1 MAAIITSKFRLDT
14 TNRFVDSFVDNV
26 FYMALGKPND
36 WEPSDSIPDTPY
48 ENDYTNNTLWENM
61 FAMKKIVSTDIVHS
75 SPRNLWVA
83 GTTYP
88 EYDDQDTDI
97 ESKSYFV
104 ISENNNVF
112 MCLKAGTGTS
122 TYNPDNIGVAT
133 TGVINDQGAYNGT
146 DGYIWKYMFTIPTT
160 DVTKFLTSSFI
171 SVRRIKENPAVG
183 SDTALINQWSV
194 QTNAIDGA
202 IYNMKITTAG
212 TGYIAEPTLTIV
224 GDGTGATATCTVSG
238 GAINSITMTNIGT
251 GYTHATVTVT
261 VVNGGVNGV
270 IRPVIGPIGGYGADP
285 TNDLRSHYITINK
298 AFTGD
303 ETQSITDSNDFRQL
317 SLIKNPIKSDIA
329 TVNKAIIDTGSM
341 VEGQFYKILD
351 LGTTSDAEWITAG
364 TSASPHVGEIFKAL
378 LTTIIGATTGTIAGV
393 AEGNAYN
400 TCKRLDVSLS
410 VNNTTTASTFTDDM
424 IVEGHKSGDNGLL
437 RAKGQVVEWDNTNG
451 ILWYTQN
458 ETTGYGTF
466 LETHFVRDDDDEVNE
481 GQDITDVI
489 APLINHNSGDVMFI
503 ENRIATT
510 RGTDQVETVRLV
522 IAF

>member
-1 MAAIITSKFRLDT
+1 
-14 TNRFVDSFVDNV
+14 
-26 FYMALGKPND
+26 MALGKPNAWAD
-36 WEPSDSIPDTPY
+36 DTVPDTPY
-48 ENDYTNNTLWENM
+48 ENDYTNKTLWQNM

-83 GTTYP
+83 GTTYA
-88 EYDDQDTDI
+88 EYDDKDTDI

-122 TYNPDNIGVAT
+122 DYNPDNIGVAT
-133 TGVINDQGAYNGT
+133 TGVINDQGAYDGE

-160 DVTKFLTSSFI
+160 DGLKFLTSSFI
-171 SVRRIKENPAVG
+171 PVRRIKENPAVG
-183 SDTALINQWSV
+183 SDVALINQWSV

-212 TGYIAEPTLTIV
+212 TGYLAEPTLTIV

-298 AFTGD
+298 VFTGD

-317 SLIKNPIKSDIA
+317 ALIKNPIKTGVTA
-329 TVNKAIIDTGSM
+329 NKAIIDTNSM
-341 VEGQFYKILD
+341 VVGQFYKILD
-351 LGTTSDAEWITAG
+351 MGTTSDAEWIAAG
-364 TSASPHVGEIFKAL
+364 SSSNPVVGEIFKAIV
-378 LTTIIGATTGTIAGV
+378 TTITGSTTGTIAGV
-393 AEGNAYN
+393 AEANAYN
-400 TCKRLDVSLS
+400 TCYKLEVYGG
-410 VNNTTTASTFTDDM
+410 TFPADA
-424 IVEGHKSGDNGLL
+424 IIEGSDTG
-437 RAKGQVVEWDNTNG
+437 AKGQVVEYDTDNG
-451 ILWYTQN
+451 FLWYNQN
-458 ETTGYGTF
+458 EDTGFVEFTDHDNIR
-466 LETHFVRDDDDEVNE
+466 LEGAGGGEDCTAVV
-481 GQDITDVI
+481 V
-489 APLINHNSGDVMFI
+489 PLINHNSGDVMFI
-503 ENRIATT
+503 ENRTATT
-510 RGTDQVETVRLV
+510 RNPDQVETVRLV
-522 IAF
+522 VAF